1 MTTVVITGTNRG
13 IGLEL
18 ARQYAEQGCEVIA
31 ACREPSA
38 ELSALDVDVCAG
50 VEVAT
55 DAGARKLRQH
65 IGDRTVDILINN
77 AGMLRSDRYES
88 IDFDAMEE
96 QFRVNTLGPLRVTLA
111 IADALSEGSKVAIV
125 SSRVGSVA
133 DNASGNN
140 YGYRASKAAVNMV
153 GMNLR
158 HDLADR
164 GIAVILLHPGLVA
177 TDMTGG
183 TGIDATDSAIG
194 LRARIDELD
203 MSSSGS
209 FWHANGE
216 ELPW

>member
-96 QFRVNTLGPLRVTLA
+96 QFLNTASVIPRLTLLPA
-111 IADALSEGSKVAIV
+111 SFFWLP
-125 SSRVGSVA
+125 SSI
-133 DNASGNN
+133 
-140 YGYRASKAAVNMV
+140 
-153 GMNLR
+153 
-158 HDLADR
+158 H
-164 GIAVILLHPGLVA
+164 
-177 TDMTGG
+177 
-183 TGIDATDSAIG
+183 
-194 LRARIDELD
+194 
-203 MSSSGS
+203 
-209 FWHANGE
+209 F
-216 ELPW
+216 